1 MTKEDISAF
10 IDEMEYIGD
19 VWNEEQ
25 VERVYG
31 KLSFN
36 QALDSRKAE
45 VGLFLSSL
53 GTAAIYLATKEK
65 NDED

>member
-1 MTKEDISAF
+1 
-10 IDEMEYIGD
+10 MESIGD
-19 VWNEEQ
+19 VWTEEQ

-36 QALDSRKAE
+36 QALDLRKAE

-53 GTAAIYLATKEK
+53 GTAAIYLASKEK

>member
-19 VWNEEQ
+19 VWTEEQ

-36 QALDSRKAE
+36 QALDLRKAE

-53 GTAAIYLATKEK
+53 GTAAIYLASKEK